1 MSRLPF
7 ELMLALRYLRPKRTF
22 VSVVTV
28 ISIVGVMLGVA
39 VLIVVIAVMT
49 GFDRQLRDRIVGFN
63 AHLRIEK
70 AEGAMSNYESVMK
83 LVLANPRVKGV
94 APYVLGQVMVKTQPE
109 HGGSRYFVPLVR
121 GIVPE
126 HERSVSTLLDHVE
139 EGTNDL
145 RGYKLLMGRQL
156 ALNLGVGL
164 GDALALYSVKQ
175 FEEWDTGRKRGDEEA
190 PLAEDYTVSGI
201 FNLGFHD
208 FDAAF
213 IICSLANAQDLFNLG
228 NDVHGLLV
236 ALHSPDEAGQA
247 KSELLATLGGAYL
260 ITTWME
266 ENSTILEALV
276 VEKNMMFYL
285 LFFIGLVA
293 AFGICSTLI
302 AFVVQKTREI
312 GTLRSLGA
320 TGTQVMLVFLSQ
332 SLVLGTLGVASGFG
346 LGLLAVAYRNDF
358 LSFMRRMTGFELFP
372 AQVYNFTELPAALAI
387 SDLVVICGGSLLI
400 CLLAGL
406 IPAWKAGRL
415 RPVEALRHE

>member
-22 VSVVTV
+22 VSVVTL
-28 ISIVGVMLGVA
+28 ISVVGVMLGVA
-39 VLIVVIAVMT
+39 VLIVVIAVMS
-49 GFDRQLRDRIVGFN
+49 GFDHQLRDKIVGFN
-63 AHLRIEK
+63 AHLRIE
-70 AEGAMSNYESVMK
+70 SPDVPLTDYEALMRRVS
-83 LVLANPRVKGV
+83 ANPRVKGV
-94 APYVLGQVMVKTQPE
+94 APYVLGQVMVKTEPRA
-109 HGGSRYFVPLVR
+109 GSPRYFVPGVR
-121 GIVPE
+121 GVLPRYETNIS
-126 HERSVSTLLDHVE
+126 RLLDSVR

-145 RGYKLLMGRQL
+145 RGYRLLVGRQL
-156 ALNLGVGL
+156 AINLGLHVG
-164 GDALALYSVKQ
+164 DPLAIYSVRQ
-175 FEEWDTGRKRGDEEA
+175 FENWDSSRKKGSDEA
-190 PLAEDYTVSGI
+190 PVAEDYTVRGI
-201 FNLGFHD
+201 FDLGFHD

-213 IICSLANAQDLFNLG
+213 IVVSLANAQDLFDLN

-236 ALHSPDEAGQA
+236 ALRDPDEAPAA
-247 KSELLATLGGAYL
+247 KAELLASLGGNHE
-260 ITTWME
+260 ITSWME

-312 GTLRSLGA
+312 GALRSLGA
-320 TGTQVMLVFLSQ
+320 TGGQIMWVFLSQ
-332 SLVLGTLGVASGFG
+332 SLILGALGVAAGFG

-358 LSFMRRMTGFELFP
+358 LFYMRRVTGFELFP
-372 AQVYNFTELPAALAI
+372 AKIYNFSELPALLMPQ
-387 SDLVVICGGSLLI
+387 DLIIIGGGSLLI

-406 IPAWKAGRL
+406 LPAWKAGRL

>member
-1 MSRLPF
+1 MPF

-22 VSVVTV
+22 VSVVTL

-39 VLIVVIAVMT
+39 VLIVVISVMS
-49 GFDRQLRDRIVGFN
+49 GFDQQLRDRIIGFN
-63 AHLRIEK
+63 AHLRIES
-70 AEGAMSNYESVMK
+70 ADVPMRNYEPVMR
-83 LVLANPRVKGV
+83 LVSANRRVRGV

-109 HGGSRYFVPLVR
+109 EGSPRYFVPLVR

-126 HERSVSTLLDHVE
+126 FERTVSQLLDHVE
-139 EGTNDL
+139 RGTNDL
-145 RGYKLLMGRQL
+145 HGYRLLMGRQL
-156 ALNLGVGL
+156 ALNLGVDV
-164 GDALALYSVKQ
+164 GDPLALYSVKQ
-175 FEEWDTGRKRGDEEA
+175 FEDWDSARKHGSEEA
-190 PLAEDYTVSGI
+190 PLADDYTVAGV

-208 FDAAF
+208 FDSAF
-213 IICSLANAQDLFNLG
+213 IVCSLANAQDLFNLG
-228 NDVHGLLV
+228 DDVHGLLV
-236 ALHSPDEAGQA
+236 ALHDPEEASQA
-247 KSELLATLGGAYL
+247 KSELLATLGGSYL
-260 ITTWME
+260 ITTWTE

-320 TGTQVMLVFLSQ
+320 TSFQIMWVFLSQ
-332 SLVLGTLGVASGFG
+332 SLVLGTLGVVAGFC
-346 LGLLAVAYRNDF
+346 LGLLALAYRNDF
-358 LSFMRRMTGFELFP
+358 LFWMRRATGFELFP
-372 AQVYNFTELPAALAI
+372 AQVYNFSELPALLMASDVAL
-387 SDLVVICGGSLLI
+387 ICGGSLLI

-406 IPAWKAGRL
+406 LPAWKAGRL